1 MKKRGLNLLFVIVLS
16 IAGYGQAQAMGG
28 VMMLLGMGMMVGM
41 MPGGGA
47 MHGPHGA
54 ASGHGDGDAG
64 QGRPPQEQTPVGQR
78 DVAGEPDPKD
88 TKAKVKRPE
97 QERPEDVHTH

>member
-28 VMMLLGMGMMVGM
+28 VMMLLGMGMMAGM

-47 MHGPHGA
+47 MHGQHGA

-64 QGRPPQEQTPVGQR
+64 QGRPPQQQTSDNR
-78 DVAGEPDPKD
+78 RSVAGDTDQNDPKA
-88 TKAKVKRPE
+88 KAKRLE
-97 QERPEDVHTH
+97 QEHPADVHAH